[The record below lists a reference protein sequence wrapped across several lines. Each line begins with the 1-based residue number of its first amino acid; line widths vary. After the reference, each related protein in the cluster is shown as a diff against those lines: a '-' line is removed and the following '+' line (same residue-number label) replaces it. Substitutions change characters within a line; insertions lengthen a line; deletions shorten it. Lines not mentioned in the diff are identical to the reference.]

1 MSIQSSEIL
10 FYKSEMVT
18 DTGANG
24 GRMGPRATALIATG
38 VKNNLFPDPSQ
49 AERASGKTRL
59 RKVFC
64 AVENAENLA
73 LTNAAAHLTRTTGAD
88 DFVTLFL
95 AGQRETQ
102 AEIGAPREYGAA
114 VLAAPVTAG
123 DTSMQVTLEDADLDV
138 FQDGDS
144 IWIGD
149 GSNEEYFHDVT
160 ISGSAPDLT
169 VTLAAGDQ
177 FANSFATSGAFVA
190 SLLPHPDT
198 DLESGAS
205 DWIESSSAGTYDEGS
220 HPLELENIGS
230 VEDDWTLTFTT
241 ASAFVVE
248 GVYSGALASGAI
260 GADYA
265 PANPEGGAFFT
276 LRASGWAGTWAPGDT
291 ITFGTHPAAWPVWLK
306 QVVPEGAASA
316 SSAGTGL
323 RLRGES
329 A

>member
-1 MSIQSSEIL
+1 MSIQASEIL
-10 FYKSEMVT
+10 FYKSAMVT

-24 GRMGPRATALIATG
+24 GRMGPRATARIATG

-73 LTNAAAHLTRTTGAD
+73 LTNAATHLIRTTGAD
-88 DFVTLFL
+88 DVVTLFS

-114 VLAAPVTAG
+114 VLAAPVNAG
-123 DTSMQVTLEDADLDV
+123 DTSFQITLEDADLVV

-149 GSNEEYFHDVT
+149 DTNEEYFHDVT
-160 ISGSAPDLT
+160 ISGSAPSLT

-177 FANSFATSGAFVA
+177 LANAYAQGQTFVA

-198 DLESGAS
+198 DLQAGVS
-205 DWIESSSAGTYDEGS
+205 DWAESSGAGTYDEDA
-220 HPLELENIGS
+220 HPLELKNIGS
-230 VEDDWTLTFTT
+230 VEDDWTITFTS

-248 GVYSGALASGAI
+248 GVYNGALASGSI
-260 GADYA
+260 GADFA
-265 PANPEGGAFFT
+265 PANPEGGVFFT

-291 ITFGTHPAAWPVWLK
+291 ITFSTHPAAWPVWLK
-306 QVVPEGAASA
+306 QVVPAGAASA
-316 SSAGTGL
+316 GSAGTGL

>member
-1 MSIQSSEIL
+1 MSIQASEIL
-10 FYKSEMVT
+10 FYKSAMVT

-24 GRMGPRATALIATG
+24 GRMGARATARIASG

-64 AVENAENLA
+64 AVENAEDLA

-88 DFVTLFL
+88 DFVTLFH

-102 AEIGAPREYGAA
+102 AGIGTPREYGAA
-114 VLAAPVTAG
+114 ALAAPVNAG
-123 DTSMQVTLEDADLDV
+123 DSSMQITVEDADLDV
-138 FQDGDS
+138 FRSGDAV
-144 IWIGD
+144 WIGD
-149 GSNEEYFHDVT
+149 GSNEEYFQDVT
-160 ISGSAPDLT
+160 VSGSAPDLT

-177 FANSFATSGAFVA
+177 LANAYAQGQAFVA

-198 DLESGAS
+198 DLQAGAS
-205 DWIESSSAGTYDEGS
+205 HWTESSSAGTYDEGA
-220 HPLELENIGS
+220 HPLELRNIGC

-248 GVYSGALASGAI
+248 GVYSGALASGSI

-265 PANPEGGAFFT
+265 PANPEGGVYFT

-291 ITFGTHPAAWPVWLK
+291 ITFSTHPAAWPVWLK
-306 QVVPEGAASA
+306 QVVPAGAASA

>member
-24 GRMGPRATALIATG
+24 GRMGPRATARIATG

-49 AERASGKTRL
+49 AERAGGKTRL

-64 AVENAENLA
+64 AIENAENLA

-88 DFVTLFL
+88 DFVTLF
-95 AGQRETQ
+95 AGGRRETQ
-102 AEIGAPREYGAA
+102 AGINTPREYGAA
-114 VLAAPVTAG
+114 VLAAAVNAG
-123 DTSMQVTLEDADLDV
+123 DNSMQISLEDADLDV
-138 FQDGDS
+138 FQSGDS
-144 IWIGD
+144 LWIGD

-160 ISGSAPDLT
+160 ISGSAPNLT
-169 VTLAAGDQ
+169 VTLASGDQ
-177 FANSFATSGAFVA
+177 LANAYAQGQTFVA
-190 SLLPHPDT
+190 GLLPHPDT
-198 DLESGAS
+198 DLESGVS
-205 DWIESSSAGTYDEGS
+205 DWTENGGAGTYDEGA

-230 VEDDWTLTFTT
+230 VEDDWTITFTT

-248 GVYSGALASGAI
+248 GVYSGALASGSI

-265 PANPEGGAFFT
+265 PANPAGGVFFT

-291 ITFGTHPAAWPVWLK
+291 VTFSTHPAAWPVWLK
-306 QVVPEGAASA
+306 QVVPAGAASA